1 MPIATLTFDLPE
13 EDSEFSHASNGW
25 KWRMI
30 VGEILNNIRQDVKYS
45 QDTTEEQKK
54 VLENMRTY
62 ICGRMSEEG
71 LLLDE

>member
-30 VGEILNNIRQDVKYS
+30 VGEILANIRQDVKYS

-54 VLENMRTY
+54 ALENMRTY
-62 ICGRMSEEG
+62 IYARMSEEG
-71 LLLDE
+71 LLLDD

>member
-1 MPIATLTFDLPE
+1 MPQATLTFDLPE
-13 EDSEFSHASNGW
+13 EDVEFSHASNGW

-30 VGEILNNIRQDVKYS
+30 VGEILDNIRQDVKYS

-54 VLENMRTY
+54 VLENMRSY
-62 ICGRMSEEG
+62 IFGRMSEEG

>member
-1 MPIATLTFDLPE
+1 MPQATLTFQLPE
-13 EDSEFSHASNGW
+13 EDGEFSKATNGW

-30 VGEILNNIRQDVKYS
+30 VNEILANIRQDVKYS

-54 VLENMRTY
+54 VLENMRTF
-62 ICGRMSEEG
+62 IFGRMSEEG

>member
-54 VLENMRTY
+54 VLENMRSY
-62 ICGRMSEEG
+62 IFGRMSEEG
-71 LLLDE
+71 LLLDD

>member
-30 VGEILNNIRQDVKYS
+30 VGEILDNIRQDVKYS

-54 VLENMRTY
+54 VLENMRAY
-62 ICGRMSEEG
+62 IFGRMSEEG